1 MVYVD
6 ATVGCVLWA
15 VGCGWLWQW
24 PSLRLWALWSMGGLW
39 AMGYGESSRRVQAS
53 LPGESR
59 RVFQASLPGMMH
71 DRRVFQASPGMP
83 GLAVRLQYRRHMSKV
98 IGGFV
103 VPVRLDCSVSSKR

>member
-1 MVYVD
+1 
-6 ATVGCVLWA
+6 
-15 VGCGWLWQW
+15 
-24 PSLRLWALWSMGGLW
+24 
-39 AMGYGESSRRVQAS
+39 
-53 LPGESR
+53 
-59 RVFQASLPGMMH
+59 MMH